1 MPTTVVP
8 MVVPM
13 FFPMVIVVPIMV
25 IPMVLMM
32 ALVMALAITIGTS
45 FVADLLLFKPFA
57 LSSTLLQRLWAH
69 SVATAVTFSSNAF
82 PVAFQFHLH
91 FFCKVLARR
100 HGTFHMALM
109 VMVACHVACLDLFKL
124 LALFLNVLPWL
135 RAILMACFVRP
146 TFCMAHFHVVPHLV
160 LLRTKIMVLVP

>member
-8 MVVPM
+8 MVVP
-13 FFPMVIVVPIMV
+13 VIVVPVMAIS
-25 IPMVLMM
+25 MVLMM

-45 FVADLLLFKPFA
+45 FVAHLLLFKPFA

-69 SVATAVTFSSNAF
+69 SVATAVAFSSNAF

-109 VMVACHVACLDLFKL
+109 VMVACHVACLDRFKL
-124 LALFLNVLPWL
+124 LALFLNVLPRL
-135 RAILMACFVRP
+135 GAILMACFVRP